1 MSSRRPSPARAT
13 MTRPSTSSRRA
24 PASWVTPRSAVSSA
38 GAGAAPATPQ
48 RACSG
53 PPDPSSGCGRER
65 SAHSSHRS
73 PSLASTS
80 NSPSVRSPWPGSGAR
95 SRRAMSIWWRRLAAN
110 PSSPRSGL
118 TRVFRISA
126 VAWDCD
132 KRLSPTRGS
141 DPLRFFPIPSI
152 PLSPAR
158 LPGCLRLSEHPER
171 DRPRERLWSV
181 GPAALTGQELVA
193 ILLGT
198 GYAGRDAL
206 AVAGEVLA
214 RVEGSLRRL
223 AGRPSADLARVPGV
237 GRGKAARVAAAL
249 ELGRRVGAEE
259 EPPPERI
266 RGPADVQRFY
276 ASRLRDLAV
285 EEFHVLA
292 LGSQS
297 QVLGDL
303 LITRGILNSSLV
315 HPREVFRAAI
325 AEAAAGIIVVH
336 NHPSGDA
343 TPSADDR
350 AVTRQLVD
358 AGRLLDVPVY
368 DHVIVGGDRYVSF
381 AEAGLL

>member
-1 MSSRRPSPARAT
+1 MP
-13 MTRPSTSSRRA
+13 
-24 PASWVTPRSAVSSA
+24 
-38 GAGAAPATPQ
+38 
-48 RACSG
+48 
-53 PPDPSSGCGRER
+53 
-65 SAHSSHRS
+65 
-73 PSLASTS
+73 L
-80 NSPSVRSPWPGSGAR
+80 
-95 SRRAMSIWWRRLAAN
+95 RLADR
-110 PSSPRSGL
+110 P
-118 TRVFRISA
+118 
-126 VAWDCD
+126 
-132 KRLSPTRGS
+132 
-141 DPLRFFPIPSI
+141 
-152 PLSPAR
+152 
-158 LPGCLRLSEHPER
+158 HH
-171 DRPRERLWSV
+171 DRPRERLWAV
-181 GPAALTGQELVA
+181 GPTALTGQELVA

-198 GYAGRDAL
+198 GCAGRDAL
-206 AVAGEVLA
+206 AVAGDVLA
-214 RVEGSLRRL
+214 RADGSLRRL
-223 AGRPSADLARVPGV
+223 ATRPLSEVARIGGV
-237 GRGKAARVAAAL
+237 GRSKAARVAAAL
-249 ELGRRVGAEE
+249 ELGRRLGAER

-336 NHPSGDA
+336 NHPSGDPA
-343 TPSADDR
+343 PSADDR
-350 AVTRQLVD
+350 AVTRQLVE

>member
-1 MSSRRPSPARAT
+1 MP
-13 MTRPSTSSRRA
+13 
-24 PASWVTPRSAVSSA
+24 
-38 GAGAAPATPQ
+38 
-48 RACSG
+48 
-53 PPDPSSGCGRER
+53 
-65 SAHSSHRS
+65 
-73 PSLASTS
+73 L
-80 NSPSVRSPWPGSGAR
+80 
-95 SRRAMSIWWRRLAAN
+95 RLA
-110 PSSPRSGL
+110 
-118 TRVFRISA
+118 
-126 VAWDCD
+126 
-132 KRLSPTRGS
+132 
-141 DPLRFFPIPSI
+141 
-152 PLSPAR
+152 
-158 LPGCLRLSEHPER
+158 EHPQR

-181 GPAALTGQELVA
+181 GPAALTGQELLA

-214 RVEGSLRRL
+214 RVDGSLRRL

-237 GRGKAARVAAAL
+237 GRGKAARVVAAL

-266 RGPADVQRFY
+266 RGPVDVQRFY

-336 NHPSGDA
+336 NHPSGDP